1 MSWPPEPDRVP
12 SGLSGPGEPEDETGS
27 PPQGGDPV
35 VLPVSE
41 GYRGHRLDYFLAQ
54 ELGVSRAFA
63 TRLVR
68 QGQVQVSW
76 SPRVKPALKVEPEGR
91 IQVVLPPEEELDL
104 VPEEV
109 PFEVVYE
116 DRDLV
121 VVDKPAGLVV
131 HPAPGHWR
139 GTLVHGLL
147 FRFPEME
154 ALNGVRRPG
163 IVHRLDATTS
173 GLLVVARNGRAMEE
187 LVRCFQQRRVQKEY
201 LALVFGRPSP
211 SEGRIDLP
219 IGRDPLHRKRM
230 AVVEG
235 GRDSLT
241 LYRTLWT
248 RDGTSLVRCDLR
260 TGRTHQI
267 RVHLRALGCP
277 LVGDRVY
284 APGRPTP
291 FSPDRVFLHAWRL
304 GFPHPRT
311 GEPLSFRSPLPP
323 DLLEVLAAPHPRA
336 SVPQERS

>member
-1 MSWPPEPDRVP
+1 MAKLLPDYSRSRLSGWIKDGAVTVNGKSAQPKDKMIGGEQLQVTVQESEEVLAFTPEPM
-12 SGLSGPGEPEDETGS
+12 
-27 PPQGGDPV
+27 
-35 VLPVSE
+35 
-41 GYRGHRLDYFLAQ
+41 
-54 ELGVSRAFA
+54 
-63 TRLVR
+63 
-68 QGQVQVSW
+68 
-76 SPRVKPALKVEPEGR
+76 
-91 IQVVLPPEEELDL
+91 ELDI
-104 VPEEV
+104 
-109 PFEVVYE
+109 VYE
-116 DRDLV
+116 DDSVLV
-121 VVDKPAGLVV
+121 LNKPAGLVV

-139 GTLVHGLL
+139 GTLVHGLH
-147 FRFPEME
+147 FRVPEME

-219 IGRDPLHRKRM
+219 LGRDPLHRKRM

-235 GRDSLT
+235 GRASLT
-241 LYRTLWT
+241 LYRTRWT

>member
-1 MSWPPEPDRVP
+1 M
-12 SGLSGPGEPEDETGS
+12 
-27 PPQGGDPV
+27 
-35 VLPVSE
+35 PVSE

-76 SPRVKPALKVEPEGR
+76 SPRVKPALKVESEGR

-219 IGRDPLHRKRM
+219 LGRDPLHRKRM

-336 SVPQERS
+336 SVPPERS

>member
-1 MSWPPEPDRVP
+1 M
-12 SGLSGPGEPEDETGS
+12 
-27 PPQGGDPV
+27 
-35 VLPVSE
+35 PVSE

-211 SEGRIDLP
+211 SEGWIDLP